1 MPEEKMNQKFRLK
14 KVEEIKNY
22 LIQEI
27 NRNELMSKRHKKVYR
42 NLNYVDY
49 LLFMISIITWCTS
62 ISRFASLVGILIA
75 ITSSG
80 TELKICVITAGT
92 KKV

>member
-14 KVEEIKNY
+14 KVDEIKNN

-27 NRNELMSKRHKKVYR
+27 NRNELMSKRHKKVCR
-42 NLNYVDY
+42 NLHYVDH
-49 LLFMISIITWCTS
+49 LLFMTSIITGCTS
-62 ISRFASLVGILIA
+62 ISAFASLVGILIA

-80 TELKICVITAGT
+80 TELKICVITAGI

>member
-14 KVEEIKNY
+14 KVEEIKKY

-27 NRNELMSKRHKKVYR
+27 NRNELMSKRHKKVCR

-75 ITSSG
+75 ITSS
-80 TELKICVITAGT
+80 ELKICVITAGT